1 MTEEIQPP
9 SSEQP
14 NNERAEPSKSSSKLT
29 GFMASL
35 AFVMAV
41 GGVGAAGYLW
51 TQFQEIKAD
60 HAASVSGIR
69 GEFAEQKS
77 TVGVLSG
84 QSEAAEEAL
93 RANALLAE
101 QLKAQVTALSEK
113 IAGITGLHEVDW
125 RISQAEHLAQA
136 AQQRLALTNDLDGA
150 QSLLDAANGVL
161 AEVKEI
167 GIIDVRR
174 AFAKDILMLKAASRV
189 DVAGTFVKLD
199 VLNESIQQLSLPP
212 VKFEAQPVDVKVASV
227 GSGYQEDI
235 AVGFENLWSKI
246 NSQWETQQLDQPIKP
261 ILSTD
266 QRAYLKQNLALLM
279 EQAQLAVMKRDP
291 VVYER
296 ILQQAQTWTETH
308 FNMDSPTAGAVLA
321 TFEELKSVKLSPI
334 TPDISEAVRA
344 LAMFSE
350 HWRQEKIIRQQQVNI
365 QQQVSIQPQAN
376 IEPKVNI
383 QPQVNIQKPANIAAA
398 EVSEDELPGS
408 DEVTE
413 EVAP

>member
-1 MTEEIQPP
+1 MRE
-9 SSEQP
+9 S
-14 NNERAEPSKSSSKLT
+14 
-29 GFMASL
+29 
-35 AFVMAV
+35 
-41 GGVGAAGYLW
+41 
-51 TQFQEIKAD
+51 
-60 HAASVSGIR
+60 
-69 GEFAEQKS
+69 
-77 TVGVLSG
+77 
-84 QSEAAEEAL
+84 
-93 RANALLAE
+93 ALLAE

-199 VLNESIQQLSLPP
+199 VLNESIQQLSLPS

-235 AVGFENLWSKI
+235 AVVFENLWSKI
-246 NSQWETQQLDQPIKP
+246 NSQWEMQQLDQPIKP
-261 ILSTD
+261 ILSSD

-291 VVYER
+291 VVYGR

-308 FNMDSPTAGAVLA
+308 FNMDSPAAGAVLE

-334 TPDISEAVRA
+334 TPDINEAVRA
-344 LAMFSE
+344 LAMFNE

-365 QQQVSIQPQAN
+365 QSQAN
-376 IEPKVNI
+376 N
-383 QPQVNIQKPANIAAA
+383 PAAV
-398 EVSEDELPGS
+398 VSQDKLPSS
-408 DEVTE
+408 DDVTE

>member
-1 MTEEIQPP
+1 MTEEIQSP
-9 SSEQP
+9 SSEQL
-14 NNERAEPSKSSSKLT
+14 NTVNAEPPKSSSKLT
-29 GFMASL
+29 GFVASL

-69 GEFAEQKS
+69 GDFAEQKS
-77 TVGVLSG
+77 TVGVLSS
-84 QSEAAEEAL
+84 QSEAAEEEL
-93 RANALLAE
+93 RESALLAE

-199 VLNESIQQLSLPP
+199 VLNESIQQLSLPS

-235 AVGFENLWSKI
+235 AVVFENLWSKI
-246 NSQWETQQLDQPIKP
+246 NSQWEMQQLDQPIKP
-261 ILSTD
+261 ILSSD

-291 VVYER
+291 VVYGR
-296 ILQQAQTWTETH
+296 ILQQAQTWTEAH
-308 FNMDSPTAGAVLA
+308 FNMDSPAAGAVLE

-334 TPDISEAVRA
+334 TPDINEAVRA
-344 LAMFSE
+344 LAMFNE

-365 QQQVSIQPQAN
+365 QSQAN
-376 IEPKVNI
+376 N
-383 QPQVNIQKPANIAAA
+383 PAAV
-398 EVSEDELPGS
+398 VSQDKLPSS
-408 DEVTE
+408 DDVTE

>member
-1 MTEEIQPP
+1 MTEEIQSP
-9 SSEQP
+9 SSEQL
-14 NNERAEPSKSSSKLT
+14 NTVNAEPPKSSSKLT
-29 GFMASL
+29 GFVASL

-69 GEFAEQKS
+69 GDFAEQKS
-77 TVGVLSG
+77 TVGVLSS
-84 QSEAAEEAL
+84 QSEAAEEEL
-93 RANALLAE
+93 RESALLAE

-199 VLNESIQQLSLPP
+199 VLNEGIQQLSLPS

-235 AVGFENLWSKI
+235 AVVFENLWSKI
-246 NSQWETQQLDQPIKP
+246 NSQWEMQQLDQPIKP
-261 ILSTD
+261 ILSSD

-291 VVYER
+291 VVYGR

-308 FNMDSPTAGAVLA
+308 FNMDSPAAGAVLE

-334 TPDISEAVRA
+334 TPDINEAVRA
-344 LAMFSE
+344 LAMFNE

-365 QQQVSIQPQAN
+365 QSQAN
-376 IEPKVNI
+376 N
-383 QPQVNIQKPANIAAA
+383 PAAV
-398 EVSEDELPGS
+398 VSQDKLPSS
-408 DEVTE
+408 DDVTE

>member
-1 MTEEIQPP
+1 MTEEIQSP
-9 SSEQP
+9 SSEQL
-14 NNERAEPSKSSSKLT
+14 NTVNAEPPKSSSKLT
-29 GFMASL
+29 GFVASL

-69 GEFAEQKS
+69 GDFAEQKS
-77 TVGVLSG
+77 TVGVLSS
-84 QSEAAEEAL
+84 QSEAAEEEL
-93 RANALLAE
+93 RESALLAE

-199 VLNESIQQLSLPP
+199 VLNEGIQQLSLPS

-235 AVGFENLWSKI
+235 AVVFENLWSKI
-246 NSQWETQQLDQPIKP
+246 NSQWEMQQLDQPIKP
-261 ILSTD
+261 ILSSD

-291 VVYER
+291 VVYGR
-296 ILQQAQTWTETH
+296 ILQQAQTWTEAH
-308 FNMDSPTAGAVLA
+308 FNMDSPAAGAVLE

-334 TPDISEAVRA
+334 TPDINEAVRA
-344 LAMFSE
+344 LAMFNE

-365 QQQVSIQPQAN
+365 QSQAN
-376 IEPKVNI
+376 N
-383 QPQVNIQKPANIAAA
+383 PAAV
-398 EVSEDELPGS
+398 VSQDKLPSS
-408 DEVTE
+408 DDVTE

>member
-9 SSEQP
+9 SSEQL
-14 NNERAEPSKSSSKLT
+14 NTVNAEPPKSSSKLT
-29 GFMASL
+29 GFVASL

-69 GEFAEQKS
+69 GDFAEQKS
-77 TVGVLSG
+77 TVGVLSS
-84 QSEAAEEAL
+84 QSEAAEEEL
-93 RANALLAE
+93 RESALLAE

-199 VLNESIQQLSLPP
+199 VLNEGIQQLSLPS

-235 AVGFENLWSKI
+235 AVVFENLWSKI
-246 NSQWETQQLDQPIKP
+246 NSQWEMQQLDQPIKP
-261 ILSTD
+261 ILSSD

-291 VVYER
+291 VVYGR

-308 FNMDSPTAGAVLA
+308 FNMDSPAAGAVLE

-334 TPDISEAVRA
+334 TPDINEAVRA
-344 LAMFSE
+344 LAMFNE

-365 QQQVSIQPQAN
+365 QSQAN
-376 IEPKVNI
+376 N
-383 QPQVNIQKPANIAAA
+383 PAAV
-398 EVSEDELPGS
+398 VSQDKLPSS
-408 DEVTE
+408 DDVTE

>member
-1 MTEEIQPP
+1 MTEEIQSP
-9 SSEQP
+9 SSEQL
-14 NNERAEPSKSSSKLT
+14 NTVNAEPPKSSSKLT
-29 GFMASL
+29 GFVASL

-69 GEFAEQKS
+69 GDFAEQKS
-77 TVGVLSG
+77 TVGVLSS
-84 QSEAAEEAL
+84 QSEAAEEEL
-93 RANALLAE
+93 RESALLAE

-199 VLNESIQQLSLPP
+199 VLNESIQQLSLPS

-235 AVGFENLWSKI
+235 AVVFENLWSKI
-246 NSQWETQQLDQPIKP
+246 NSQWEMQQLDQPIKP
-261 ILSTD
+261 ILSSD

-291 VVYER
+291 VVYGR

-308 FNMDSPTAGAVLA
+308 FNMDSPAAGAVLE

-334 TPDISEAVRA
+334 TPDINEAVRA
-344 LAMFSE
+344 LAMFNE

-365 QQQVSIQPQAN
+365 QSQAN
-376 IEPKVNI
+376 N
-383 QPQVNIQKPANIAAA
+383 PAAV
-398 EVSEDELPGS
+398 VSQDKLPSS
-408 DEVTE
+408 DDVTE

>member
-9 SSEQP
+9 SSEQL
-14 NNERAEPSKSSSKLT
+14 NTVNAEPPKSSSKLT
-29 GFMASL
+29 GFVASL

-69 GEFAEQKS
+69 GDFAEQKS
-77 TVGVLSG
+77 TVGVLSS
-84 QSEAAEEAL
+84 QSEAAEEEL
-93 RANALLAE
+93 RESALLAE

-199 VLNESIQQLSLPP
+199 VLNESIQQLSLPS

-235 AVGFENLWSKI
+235 AVVFENLWSKI
-246 NSQWETQQLDQPIKP
+246 NSQWEMQQLDQPIKP
-261 ILSTD
+261 ILSSD

-291 VVYER
+291 VVYGR
-296 ILQQAQTWTETH
+296 ILQQAQTWTEAH
-308 FNMDSPTAGAVLA
+308 FNMDSPAAGAVLE

-334 TPDISEAVRA
+334 TPDINEAVRA
-344 LAMFSE
+344 LAMFNE

-365 QQQVSIQPQAN
+365 QSQAN
-376 IEPKVNI
+376 N
-383 QPQVNIQKPANIAAA
+383 PAAV
-398 EVSEDELPGS
+398 VSQDKLPSS
-408 DEVTE
+408 DDVTE